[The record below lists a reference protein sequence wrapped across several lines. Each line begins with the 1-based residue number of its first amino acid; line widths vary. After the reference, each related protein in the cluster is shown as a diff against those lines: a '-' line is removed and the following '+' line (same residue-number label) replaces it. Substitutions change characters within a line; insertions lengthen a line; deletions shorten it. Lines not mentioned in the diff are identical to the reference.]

1 MGGAAG
7 GGIGWV
13 GHGHSWLGARIAKR
27 RAVQQGFD
35 AVEDMMKD
43 AGIPVPPRPISQA
56 AMFWMGFGCGLF
68 LGLLA
73 GLVFWE
79 LT

>member
-7 GGIGWV
+7 GGGIGWI
-13 GHGHSWLGARIAKR
+13 GGKGPQR
-27 RAVQQGFD
+27 RAVRQGFN
-35 AVEDMMKD
+35 AVESMMKD
-43 AGIPVPPRPISQA
+43 AGIPVPPRPMSQA
-56 AMFWMGFGCGLF
+56 AMFWLGFGCGLF